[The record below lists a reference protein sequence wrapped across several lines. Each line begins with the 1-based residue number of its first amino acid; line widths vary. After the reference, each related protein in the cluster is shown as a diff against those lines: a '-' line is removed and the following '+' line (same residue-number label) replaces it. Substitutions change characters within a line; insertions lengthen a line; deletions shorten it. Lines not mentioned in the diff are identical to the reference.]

1 MNSKILTL
9 LSALLLC
16 LMLAG
21 CGEDPAIVKFENDID
36 AFCARAAEI
45 DAAINAI
52 DAESENASKELLAYL
67 DELDQTFKVLSEISV
82 PEKYAYMEQLTSEAS
97 SYMTTAV
104 SAYHE
109 AFAND
114 SYNETTAKI
123 MKGPANASRCFCSC
137 CAEKRFPALR
147 WKRFPSRSSYRF
159 TWSRSDQTAAGTH
172 IPFLPILSEVH
183 PGSPRWS

>member
-9 LSALLLC
+9 LSALLFC

-114 SYNETTAKI
+114 SYNETTA
-123 MKGPANASRCFCSC
+123 AYARENYERAC
-137 CAEKRFPALR
+137 KRVTVLLQLLR
-147 WKRFPSRSSYRF
+147 
-159 TWSRSDQTAAGTH
+159 GE
-172 IPFLPILSEVH
+172 EVS
-183 PGSPRWS
+183 GATVETVSQ